1 MFKIKIIV
9 CGWQRLVWTSH
20 KYSGRDGV
28 NQQLGRGRIS
38 DGGNYPQICPH
49 RALATSSVKIKHRFS
64 LQLTFIHPTAPL
76 YVHPLNR
83 CQKINNCFVL
93 STEKGNTSQPKSCQ
107 DYSETCNYTI
117 LFHALSH
124 LQSWMAG
131 RQSFPRDS
139 WTCSCVCPPPPLPPP
154 CQLLQ
159 INRANVT

>member
-76 YVHPLNR
+76 YVHPLNC

-93 STEKGNTSQPKSCQ
+93 STEKGNTYQPKSC
-107 DYSETCNYTI
+107 YSMWQWSIFLRDLQLPYSVSCFVSFTKLNGWSPKFSQRFLNMFLRLSTSAS
-117 LFHALSH
+117 AL
-124 LQSWMAG
+124 LG
-131 RQSFPRDS
+131 
-139 WTCSCVCPPPPLPPP
+139 
-154 CQLLQ
+154 
-159 INRANVT
+159 